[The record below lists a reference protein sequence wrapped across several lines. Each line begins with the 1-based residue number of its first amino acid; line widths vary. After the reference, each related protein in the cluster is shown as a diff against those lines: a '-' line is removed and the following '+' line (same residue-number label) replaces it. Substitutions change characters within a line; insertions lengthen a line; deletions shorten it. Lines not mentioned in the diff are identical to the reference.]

1 MLMISIVYFT
11 VAVKYVRQPLSQDCT
26 LDAKDVYL
34 TFLSNVV
41 SHLWEHI
48 CIQWSTSQHIVPCA
62 IALNV
67 ILTKSVYWTLLQEI
81 VSDGVIRI
89 CKNHRSLA
97 CLVLNVVNLND

>member
-1 MLMISIVYFT
+1 MLMTSIVYFT

-48 CIQWSTSQHIVPCA
+48 YVYSDLRLSTSSLVP
-62 IALNV
+62 
-67 ILTKSVYWTLLQEI
+67 
-81 VSDGVIRI
+81 
-89 CKNHRSLA
+89 
-97 CLVLNVVNLND
+97 

>member
-1 MLMISIVYFT
+1 MFNWLNSWHFVPSVLSSDFRLVMLMISIVYFT

-48 CIQWSTSQHIVPCA
+48 CMQ
-62 IALNV
+62 
-67 ILTKSVYWTLLQEI
+67 
-81 VSDGVIRI
+81 
-89 CKNHRSLA
+89 
-97 CLVLNVVNLND
+97 